1 MVFSWSQWRASC
13 AAAPKPLMATVGR
26 HAGQERWG
34 ITAAY
39 LTAARLTPA
48 WLPCA
53 RKYYHEHN
61 NQPAGDA
68 VLWVRGSRTGRRR
81 SDDPRTPPWAARR
94 GRKERR
100 HRGVARRGSARR
112 YPPCA
117 KPAEGALPDTEVG
130 KGGRAVPDRGRSA
143 SHGKGDLPPRHRSV
157 AKSSGEGG
165 GAGGGGLAA
174 AYSRAARS
182 TSA

>member
-68 VLWVRGSRTGRRR
+68 VLWVRGSRMGKAAVTTLALRRG
-81 SDDPRTPPWAARR
+81 PPTVDGKSGAIAARR
-94 GRKERR
+94 GA
-100 HRGVARRGSARR
+100 ARRGDIR
-112 YPPCA
+112 P
-117 KPAEGALPDTEVG
+117 
-130 KGGRAVPDRGRSA
+130 
-143 SHGKGDLPPRHRSV
+143 
-157 AKSSGEGG
+157 
-165 GAGGGGLAA
+165 
-174 AYSRAARS
+174 ARS
-182 TSA
+182 PRRGPYRTRR